1 MNIDYDIKRLEN
13 LQALNE
19 KAFEEKTAVIYERI
33 DKLEKQLD
41 KSSNQ
46 HKRHVIL
53 TRIDFYENELS
64 KLHDAL
70 EIVTTDIENKLKKMK
85 EIRDEQ
91 LEKKKQKTESL
102 DYNVKYLREA
112 ISRRNVNEIY
122 SMFESVV
129 NCIDILEKRA
139 KDC

>member
-1 MNIDYDIKRLEN
+1 M
-13 LQALNE
+13 
-19 KAFEEKTAVIYERI
+19 
-33 DKLEKQLD
+33 
-41 KSSNQ
+41 
-46 HKRHVIL
+46 
-53 TRIDFYENELS
+53 
-64 KLHDAL
+64 
-70 EIVTTDIENKLKKMK
+70 ENKLKKMK

-139 KDC
+139 KD